1 MWHTQSVIFIFE
13 HSESGSAGLILNK
26 PTEHTIGSID
36 GLESLCPEF
45 AENCLFMV
53 GPCSV
58 RAVLMFRSVLLFS
71 VDASSTTG
79 VCQTTLFCCLSK

>member
-1 MWHTQSVIFIFE
+1 MPPKSVYHAVTFGWWLMQSVIFIFE

-45 AENCLFMV
+45 ADNCLFMV
-53 GPCSV
+53 GPCCV
-58 RAVLMFRSVLLFS
+58 CAVLMSCLFS
-71 VDASSTTG
+71 
-79 VCQTTLFCCLSK
+79 

>member
-1 MWHTQSVIFIFE
+1 MVSLQSVIFIFE

-45 AENCLFMV
+45 ADNCLFMV
-53 GPCSV
+53 GQLS
-58 RAVLMFRSVLLFS
+58 ASAQSSVLAVRMRTS
-71 VDASSTTG
+71 G
-79 VCQTTLFCCLSK
+79 

>member
-1 MWHTQSVIFIFE
+1 MQSVIFIFE

-45 AENCLFMV
+45 ADNCLFMV
-53 GPCSV
+53 GHFT
-58 RAVLMFRSVLLFS
+58 AS
-71 VDASSTTG
+71 VDALAS
-79 VCQTTLFCCLSK
+79 VAVP

>member
-1 MWHTQSVIFIFE
+1 MQSQSVIFIFE

-45 AENCLFMV
+45 ADNCLFMV
-53 GPCSV
+53 GRVSNHATVDVLVSAPV
-58 RAVLMFRSVLLFS
+58 RQHWMLYP
-71 VDASSTTG
+71 
-79 VCQTTLFCCLSK
+79 